1 MRTAKIVEVDPELSL
16 PIVMDNGDRLSKMQ
30 SVKRLQYVCNGQMK
44 AVENPQ
50 YACVEEHTLSYS
62 ITKDYAATEKT
73 SQSVAVGQSMA
84 ALQRRSID
92 VAQEVGMPVDQF
104 HGVREAEQL
113 TITSGNAKSDSST
126 TSSSD
131 GTEERAKEDYQS
143 KPPKTVYQLNDD
155 TDEGSAMNGSIAEA
169 SLQLGKATGG
179 DSEEEEVSEAD
190 NISVDTVNLNYHAM
204 VMQGHEDR
212 ESMEATAR
220 NGQKRQAE
228 TVNRSRVGQG
238 GEVIRKWTMCTIQ
251 LDSDRNNFTPKHL
264 PVMVCGTYYRAATN
278 TIRYKI
284 CTENGIIEKTFGRE
298 QLTPHPELTPDSMGI
313 NYNIL
318 SKTSLITLIQPG
330 EMYSKLGGNLS
341 YCRCKTDCSKS
352 KSCKCRKLHK
362 LCGQHCHGG
371 AGKIYCAEIVPQNER
386 EQ

>member
-16 PIVMDNGDRLSKMQ
+16 PIVMDNGNRLSKMQ

-44 AVENPQ
+44 AVENHQ
-50 YACVEEHTLSYS
+50 YACVEEHALSYS
-62 ITKDYAATEKT
+62 ITKAYATTGKT

-190 NISVDTVNLNYHAM
+190 NISVDTDDLNYHAM

-212 ESMEATAR
+212 EPLPGM
-220 NGQKRQAE
+220 
-228 TVNRSRVGQG
+228 V
-238 GEVIRKWTMCTIQ
+238 RK
-251 LDSDRNNFTPKHL
+251 
-264 PVMVCGTYYRAATN
+264 G
-278 TIRYKI
+278 
-284 CTENGIIEKTFGRE
+284 
-298 QLTPHPELTPDSMGI
+298 
-313 NYNIL
+313 
-318 SKTSLITLIQPG
+318 
-330 EMYSKLGGNLS
+330 KL
-341 YCRCKTDCSKS
+341 K
-352 KSCKCRKLHK
+352 
-362 LCGQHCHGG
+362 Q
-371 AGKIYCAEIVPQNER
+371 
-386 EQ
+386 